1 MKITKKPWVKKL
13 LIGLGIFFGIV
24 LIANFALNLW
34 LKNRLPVYIKNNTDY
49 LVSYKTLGVDL
60 GTGNVFATQISVKTK
75 NPENDKIIG
84 FRGTIDTLK
93 VSRFGIYD
101 AVVNKVIHSSD
112 ILLARPNLQITLAK
126 PKDKKAPKKRNPV
139 AFDNIKIINGSIRIL
154 KSDHSPYFAA
164 DDLNLSVDELSLP
177 EEPTENDLP
186 LLFDSYSISTRNFYF
201 RPNEVYAITVKKMA
215 TANGKLSAEN
225 VVVKPLVSFDDF
237 KRKFPKKKQ
246 LYAMTL
252 QKMVFQ
258 DMILK
263 KNKVTLTNAFF
274 QNPQLEISTTDA
286 VPDQLKKPFNFE
298 VNLDN
303 IKIAN
308 AKILIKKPNGEK
320 LLDAPLLNASINA
333 FKIDKNSSQE
343 IIPVQYKDFNIS
355 GSRLHFFT
363 HQDFGIGK
371 FSLTEKKGE
380 FTDISSEPISENS
393 EKTSMGLKGGK
404 IAFNLNTFEVVD
416 KKIKL
421 DVQNLLLENINGN
434 IIAGITKPKSKKRAE
449 SLLFP
454 VKIHQ
459 VDLKNSSIEYISKN
473 QPLSFSNLNA
483 QLNNAEIT
491 ENSSKDGIAFSVK
504 NYSLKAKD
512 FAYKTEFYLM
522 KGQALSFT
530 EKNFSLANF
539 SMKPLVSRN
548 AFIKMIDTEKDLYDI
563 SVKQVSAQGNWD
575 FLSEEKSIFAS
586 KMTVEGADANIFRSK
601 VPDDDPK
608 KKPLYSKMLREI
620 KIPMLINLVQLKNS
634 VLVYEED
641 TPKSDGPG
649 KLTFTNFNMAVTN
662 LNSAKMK
669 NKPTRVGI
677 KINCIF
683 MKTSPLNVNW
693 DFDTADRSDRFSI
706 GGKLSN
712 IPAVALNSF
721 VVPYMS
727 VTATGTIN
735 EMLFNFKGN
744 PKGIG
749 GPFSIKHKDLK
760 ITVLKKET
768 KEKKGILS
776 AVANLFIK
784 SDSDKFPEAVVVE
797 DVDRDPTKSF
807 FNLFWKGI
815 EDGLKRTLIGIKL
828 EPTKT
833 VPVEA
838 AKVKK
843 K

>member
-1 MKITKKPWVKKL
+1 MKKPWVKKL
-13 LIGLGIFFGIV
+13 LIGLGVFFGIV

-60 GTGNVFATQISVKTK
+60 GTGNIFATKISVKTK

-84 FRGTIDTLK
+84 LRGTIDTLK
-93 VSRFGIYD
+93 ISRFGIY
-101 AVVNKVIHSSD
+101 AALVNKVIHSND
-112 ILLARPNLQITLAK
+112 ILLARPNLTITLAK
-126 PKDKKAPKKRNPV
+126 PKDKKAHKKRNPV
-139 AFDNIKIINGSIRIL
+139 AFDNIKITNGSVTIL
-154 KSDHSPYFAA
+154 KSDQSRYFAA
-164 DDLNLSVDELSLP
+164 QDLNLSVDELVLP

-186 LLFDSYSISTRNFYF
+186 LIFDSYSISARDFYF
-201 RPNEVYAITVKKMA
+201 QPSEVYEISVKRMT

-225 VVVKPLVSFDDF
+225 ILVQPQISFDNF
-237 KRKFPKKKQ
+237 KKRFPRKKQ
-246 LYAMTL
+246 LYKMSL

-258 DMILK
+258 DMMLK
-263 KNKVTLTNAFF
+263 KNRVSLANAFL
-274 QNPQLEISTTDA
+274 QNPQLEISTTEA
-286 VPDQLKKPFNFE
+286 IPDQLKKKFNFE
-298 VNLDN
+298 ISLDN
-303 IKIAN
+303 VKIAN
-308 AKILIKKPNGEK
+308 AKFFIKKPNGEK
-320 LLDAPLLNASINA
+320 LLDAQSLNATINA
-333 FKIDKNSSQE
+333 FKIDKTSSQQ
-343 IIPVQYKDFNIS
+343 IIPIQYKDFTID
-355 GSRLHFFT
+355 GSNLHFFT
-363 HQDFGIGK
+363 NQDFGIGK

-380 FTDISSEPISENS
+380 FTDISAVPLAQNS
-393 EKTSMGLKGGK
+393 GKTAMKLKGGK
-404 IAFNLNTFEVVD
+404 IAFSLNAFEMAG

-421 DVQNLLLENINGN
+421 DVQSLFLENINGS
-434 IIAGITKPKSKKRAE
+434 ILAGIAESKSKKRVE
-449 SLLFP
+449 SLVFP

-459 VDLKNSSIEYISKN
+459 VDLKNSSIEYVSKN
-473 QPLSFSNLNA
+473 QPLRFSNLNA
-483 QLNNAEIT
+483 QLKNAEIS
-491 ENSSKDGIAFSVK
+491 ENSSKNGIAFSVK

-522 KGQALSFT
+522 KGQAFHFT
-530 EKNFSLANF
+530 EKDFALSNF

-563 SVKQVSAQGNWD
+563 TVKQISANGNWD
-575 FLSEEKSIFAS
+575 FLSENRSILAS
-586 KMTVEGADANIFRSK
+586 KLTIDGADANIFRSK
-601 VPDDDPK
+601 IPDDDPK
-608 KKPLYSKMLREI
+608 EKPLYSKMLRGI
-620 KIPMLINLVQLKNS
+620 KIPMFINLVQLRNS
-634 VLVYEED
+634 KLEYEED

-662 LNSAKMK
+662 LNSAKIK
-669 NKPTRVGI
+669 GKPSRVGI

-693 DFDTADRSDRFSI
+693 DFDVADRSDRFSI

-744 PKGIG
+744 PQGIG

-760 ITVLKKET
+760 VSVLKKET

-797 DVDRDPTKSF
+797 GVERDPTKSF

-815 EDGLKRTLIGIKL
+815 EDGLKKTLIGIKL
-828 EPTKT
+828 EPTKK